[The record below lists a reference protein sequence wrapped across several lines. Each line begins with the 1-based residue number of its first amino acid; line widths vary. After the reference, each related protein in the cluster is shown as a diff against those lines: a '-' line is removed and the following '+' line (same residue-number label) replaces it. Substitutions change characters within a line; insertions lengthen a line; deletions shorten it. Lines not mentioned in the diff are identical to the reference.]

1 MFRFL
6 PSIPVPYKIRLHH
19 GCPFLSYHFHIHL
32 LCFMFLSVYVYLSA
46 CGFNCF
52 HCTFETQQDHGPFT
66 RAINEINVSRNLTHP
81 IFFDASVLQTWARCI
96 SLFFDCQKRYVKK
109 YYVSSR
115 SLKNWK
121 YDRSR
126 TTYRL
131 DGDILCTNNS
141 RQNFSTVK
149 KHR

>member
-1 MFRFL
+1 MG
-6 PSIPVPYKIRLHH
+6 VH
-19 GCPFLSYHFHIHL
+19 FLSYHFYIHL
-32 LCFMFLSVYVYLSA
+32 LCFMFLSVYVFQPVVSIVS
-46 CGFNCF
+46 
-52 HCTFETQQDHGPFT
+52 TFETQQDHGPFT

-81 IFFDASVLQTWARCI
+81 IFFDASVLQTWPRCI
-96 SLFFDCQKRYVKK
+96 SLFFDCQKGYVKK

-115 SLKNWK
+115 SLENWK

-141 RQNFSTVK
+141 RQNFSRVK

>member
-1 MFRFL
+1 
-6 PSIPVPYKIRLHH
+6 
-19 GCPFLSYHFHIHL
+19 
-32 LCFMFLSVYVYLSA
+32 MFLSVYVFYLST

-96 SLFFDCQKRYVKK
+96 SLFFDCQKRYVEKLL
-109 YYVSSR
+109 YVSSR
-115 SLKNWK
+115 SLKK

-131 DGDILCTNNS
+131 DGDILCTNNFPTKFLKKLKNIELNKNLEYGIS
-141 RQNFSTVK
+141 IRQSHN
-149 KHR
+149 RR